1 MYLRRFFLVFIVT
14 ITCTFTSVGQ
24 KVTVSPEISIRNNVA
39 YDIIGKIDDR
49 ILFYR
54 EKGNDREV
62 LLYDDNLV
70 FQSER
75 QITLDEKRCYLYE
88 VVNLDTAFAV
98 IYGYRF
104 EGNDITK
111 MDLFASTAERIDSL
125 TLTTKERT
133 WRGLNLESLMSEDE
147 SKIALY
153 SITDDDK
160 ITITI
165 IDIANKKVLNDE
177 DYSFKGINLYDEVL
191 DFQLGNDGVFYMLS
205 EKNNF
210 KNKKKGHIAQIFE
223 FSAGQV
229 NEIRIPLNDLVCQ
242 DLMFSLNNE
251 QGLIGIA
258 GLYDEKRNDESTGYF
273 WIMGDRF
280 SFDQKELKLVPFDE
294 EIYFEVYGER
304 NKGRME
310 NFTVAEI
317 IWKADATPILAF
329 EMSYDVSRRNGGAG
343 FRTQGSY
350 NTFGRS
356 SGLGGGPAWSDHY
369 REDLILISLND
380 KNEKEWHQVFYKK
393 QFSQNDN
400 AVFSSF
406 FPFITP
412 SRLRLIYN
420 DEIKNNSTVS
430 EYILDGAGNYKRT
443 SVLSTE
449 YQNLRLRFPDAVQ
462 ISSTEMLVPSQK
474 SYAVNIVKIDFSR

>member
-1 MYLRRFFLVFIVT
+1 MYIARILLGFFFLFSCSICVY
-14 ITCTFTSVGQ
+14 GQ

-88 VVNLDTAFAV
+88 VINLDTAFAV
-98 IYGYRF
+98 IYGYRY
-104 EGNDITK
+104 EGKDITK

-125 TLTTKERT
+125 TLTSKERK
-133 WRGLNLESLMSEDE
+133 WKGLNLESMMSEDE
-147 SKIALY
+147 TKIALY
-153 SITDDDK
+153 SITNNDQ
-160 ITITI
+160 ITITT
-165 IDIANKKVLNDE
+165 IDIENKKVLIDK
-177 DYSFKGINLYDEVL
+177 DYTFKGTDLYDEVV
-191 DFQLGNDGVFYMLS
+191 DFNLGNDGIFYMLC

-210 KNKKKGHIAQIFE
+210 KNKRKGHIAQIFE
-223 FSAGQV
+223 FSSGQV
-229 NEIRIPLNDLVCQ
+229 NEIRIPLNDVVCQ

-251 QGLIGIA
+251 DNLIGIV
-258 GLYDEKRNDESTGYF
+258 GLYDEKRSDESTGYF
-273 WIMGDRF
+273 WIMGDRR
-280 SFDQKELKLVPFDE
+280 SFDEQVLKLVPFDE

-304 NKGRME
+304 NKDRME
-310 NFTVAEI
+310 NFKIADI

-329 EMSYDVSRRNGGAG
+329 EMSYDISRRNGGAG
-343 FRTQGSY
+343 YSSQNAY

-369 REDLILISLND
+369 RDDLILISLN
-380 KNEKEWHQVFYKK
+380 KENEKEWHQVFYKK
-393 QFSQNDN
+393 QFSQNDD

-430 EYILDGAGNYKRT
+430 EYIIDGSGNYKRT